1 MSGIIPGEHHLGDM
15 DVVCAFCGA
24 RTWESERMNCCSAGL
39 LMLPPFPAVPAP
51 LSDAILAPHVRQH
64 IREYNMAMAM
74 ASVGHT
80 NRSFPDGT
88 FCLGGKTFHRI
99 GSLRPAAGQHPAF
112 AQIYV
117 LDVEQAAERRM
128 EVMGGREAS
137 VRSHHLTLLHSLLLL
152 HNPRVQQFVQAAH
165 SDVPHLVWRCSD
177 DISAMQIG
185 TMIAEPGEKRDIV
198 VRRHS
203 DGQLQFLHDG
213 HPLYHPLAYP
223 LLFPLGTSGWHENLE
238 VTSAD
243 YSQCRKVSLTEWG
256 RYYMMHRDQPTHWQK
271 CERLAAEFYC
281 DIWAQVESRN
291 AQFHRSPKQQAKY
304 RGCRVAAFED
314 QLSSG
319 VPASDIGQPVIRLPS
334 SFVGSARFYQQL
346 YLDAMALPKKFGKP
360 DLFITMTCNP
370 HWPEI
375 RNALPPNSHWKH
387 HMDIVN
393 RVFALK
399 SRQFIKEIVKDDIF
413 GPVLAY
419 VCRIEWQAR
428 GMPHAHMLFILRD
441 KVMSPRHI
449 DAIISAELPDP
460 EREPMLFSLV
470 TTHMLHGR
478 CDMDTSCGCRR
489 NASDVLCDCVRGY
502 PKDMSKETVVIPDGY
517 PKYRRRGRFTA
528 DIRGRFLTDDWV
540 VPHNKYLLLRWKCH
554 INLEICSSFR
564 CFKYVYKYTF
574 KPPDSTAITVD
585 EVEAHLAGRLL
596 SASEAVYRLLALP
609 LHKEW
614 PNVFRLDIH
623 MPQQHRMVFDPT
635 ADEEQLLEELATST
649 STLLGWFQLNADD
662 EFARSLLYHDIP
674 GHYTWDKAMWRR
686 RIYKVIAMTAVPQR
700 VTSHVCQTQPVGRVY
715 GVSHHNGELMAL
727 RMLLGIVKGATS
739 FEDLATCDGVVHSS
753 FRSACFARGMMSDDS
768 DLQAALQEIIEVTV
782 SVDQIRLQFARLLVH
797 SSPQD
802 PQALFNVFV
811 DDLCGAPA
819 DQSEINVA
827 LLSIEE
833 HMQRMG
839 RSLAEADF
847 GFVLPAPHVGQPLSR
862 RRHRASCSQMSVA
875 EAIRQRDELIATFSA
890 EQSDAL
896 AEICSAVESDTAGG
910 KVFALISSAGCGK
923 TIFANGLAAYLNAQ
937 RRKVRCVAASAL
949 AAMLLPAGCTAHSA
963 FHLPIPCNETTTCNL
978 SHAERQELKHVDLI
992 IYDECSMVHAD
1003 VANTLDR
1010 TLRDIMNVQQPFGGK
1025 AILWM
1030 GDFKQLLPVVRF
1042 GKGHV
1047 HTLQSTQWWKLVR
1060 RIEFHTNF
1068 RAILNPVYTAFLE
1081 DVGHGRIDTVTV
1093 PSECQAVD
1101 FADLID
1107 KVYGSDFP
1115 NGHQILALTLETC
1128 DVINKMCFEK
1138 IGGNVVESPAADVYV
1153 DCFDRDAYPTEYV
1166 ASLSIK
1172 GVPPWML
1179 HLKEGAKYM
1188 CIKNLDADRGII
1200 NGTMMRLMRIGRR
1213 FLQMKVLSG
1222 KSEGS
1227 VEVLLKCCFTAS
1239 PEASGL
1245 PFALKRTQFPIIP
1258 AYCLSVHKAQ
1268 GQSLLQLGIVFE
1280 TDPFTHGQLYVAL
1293 SRVGGWQHVIA
1304 FHQGD
1309 NIKNVVHKHLL

>member
-1 MSGIIPGEHHLGDM
+1 
-15 DVVCAFCGA
+15 
-24 RTWESERMNCCSAGL
+24 
-39 LMLPPFPAVPAP
+39 
-51 LSDAILAPHVRQH
+51 
-64 IREYNMAMAM
+64 MAMAM